1 METIFFYIT
10 FIILIFSSIGHGI
23 IFGKLFNIKAD
34 LNIGTYGLLGLANLT
49 LISYISVFFFED
61 KSYNKIALGGINN
74 MNIKLV
80 LLSKFCGVAG
90 ISLFKKKGP
99 K

>member
-23 IFGKLFNIKAD
+23 IFGKFFNIKAD

-49 LISYISVFFFED
+49 LISYISILLLTFFIHLTP
-61 KSYNKIALGGINN
+61 SHIRHIAVKIYE
-74 MNIKLV
+74 
-80 LLSKFCGVAG
+80 
-90 ISLFKKKGP
+90 
-99 K
+99 